1 MHIKLLK
8 LESFTTSLSKLI
20 IKLAVAA
27 GITKRI
33 LCSDWLPE
41 RERWAYLVRRDPV
54 LGKKL
59 REAPVQSSK
68 FLDSVGDGVVKAA
81 AEHSPNIEN
90 INDPVGFL
98 SRLSKETSHSWFLS
112 KRNQFLPYD

>member
-8 LESFTTSLSKLI
+8 LESFTTSLSNLI

-41 RERWAYLVRRDPV
+41 RERWAYLVRCDPV

>member
-1 MHIKLLK
+1 M
-8 LESFTTSLSKLI
+8 
-20 IKLAVAA
+20 
-27 GITKRI
+27 
-33 LCSDWLPE
+33 
-41 RERWAYLVRRDPV
+41 
-54 LGKKL
+54 LGKEL

-98 SRLSKETSHSWFLS
+98 SRLSKETSHS
-112 KRNQFLPYD
+112 

>member
-8 LESFTTSLSKLI
+8 LESFTTSLSNLI

-41 RERWAYLVRRDPV
+41 RERWAYLVRCDPV

-81 AEHSPNIEN
+81 EYSPNIEN